1 VVVIARANR
10 PAVWLLVCAVIAVPW
25 FMVARQLNN
34 ARPAAQSNI
43 APTAVVWGGRV
54 FTSPAPL
61 DFWLRNR
68 GASYGHWASLHSNA
82 RAVIEPGRPA
92 VAKSH
97 KSAARSAPKKPRHA
111 SAARSEPKAASKR
124 RVGHTS
130 TVFKPPVLA
139 PSLKLAMRPAPN
151 AESARQ
157 FDHASA
163 LPKPAVQAPTRAHV
177 SLAQRIGEIALLLL
191 SGFAIAVGFAPP
203 AQLRRVASVS
213 APTEFRIA
221 AVAAGITIAVVVATF
236 SYIG

>member
-1 VVVIARANR
+1 VVVIARGNR
-10 PAVWLLVCAVIAVPW
+10 PAVWLLVCVVIAVPW
-25 FMVARQLNN
+25 FAVARQLNN

-54 FTSPAPL
+54 FTSPATL

-68 GASYGHWASLHSNA
+68 GASYGHWASLHSDA
-82 RAVIEPGRPA
+82 SAVIEPGRPA

-97 KSAARSAPKKPRHA
+97 RSAARSAPKA
-111 SAARSEPKAASKR
+111 GSKR

-130 TVFKPPVLA
+130 AVFRPPVLA
-139 PSLKLAMRPAPN
+139 PSLKLAIRTAPN

-157 FDHASA
+157 VDHASA
-163 LPKPAVQAPTRAHV
+163 LPKPAVHAPPRAHV

-203 AQLRRVASVS
+203 AQLRRVVSMS